1 MISVLII
8 RLLLTGTQSSG
19 DRTPF
24 SRLCGSWLSQA
35 QIHIIYM
42 KLHTNP
48 KKSLNKKVMTQFH
61 EEIKNGSII

>member
-1 MISVLII
+1 
-8 RLLLTGTQSSG
+8 
-19 DRTPF
+19 
-24 SRLCGSWLSQA
+24 
-35 QIHIIYM
+35 M